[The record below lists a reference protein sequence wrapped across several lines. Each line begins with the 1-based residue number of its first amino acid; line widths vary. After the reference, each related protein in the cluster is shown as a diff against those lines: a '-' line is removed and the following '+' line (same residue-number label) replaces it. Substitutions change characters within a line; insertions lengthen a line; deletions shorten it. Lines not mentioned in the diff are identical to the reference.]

1 MRIDKPIPTHT
12 APAIPHTPE
21 QKRLYEACQQ
31 LESTFLLQLWRTMQ
45 RTIPQSSKTLNYAEM
60 FDFQFAEY
68 LAMRGNFGLAD
79 QLYQQL
85 SAHLPDS
92 ESEP

>member
-1 MRIDKPIPTHT
+1 MRIEK
-12 APAIPHTPE
+12 ASSVPHTPE
-21 QKRLYEACQQ
+21 QRRLYEACQQ

-45 RTIPQSSKTLNYAEM
+45 RTVPKSTNTLNYTEM

-68 LAMRGNFGLAD
+68 LAMWGHFGLAD

-85 SAHLPDS
+85 SAHSGLS
-92 ESEP
+92 EVER